1 MSMDRNQGLVLKG
14 VGGLYTVAVE
24 DRTVECR
31 ACGRFRRERITPLAG
46 DRVTVEFQEDGSGFL
61 TEILPRRN
69 ALVRPPVANLD
80 ALVIVASA
88 AQPAPNTL
96 VMDKLIAVA
105 EKNEIE
111 PVVVVNK
118 TDLADAHT
126 LQETYQKSGF
136 STFFL
141 TAKEPHSV
149 QPLQEFLRGKVSAFT
164 GNSGVGKSSLLNCIC
179 PELALPTGEIS
190 QKLGRGRHTTR
201 TAQLYPLAGGGYLV
215 DTAGF
220 SSLDMEQVEPI
231 LKDELPFCFREFADH
246 FGKCR
251 FTSCAHLKEVGCS
264 VKAAVE
270 AGEIPHSRYESY
282 VAMMEDAAKLV
293 EWKYN
298 KR

>member
-1 MSMDRNQGLVLKG
+1 MENNQGLVLKG
-14 VGGLYTVAVE
+14 VGGLYTVAV
-24 DRTVECR
+24 DGRTLDCR

-69 ALVRPPVANLD
+69 VLVRPPVANLD
-80 ALVIVASA
+80 LLVIVASA

-111 PVVVVNK
+111 PVIVVNK
-118 TDLADAHT
+118 TDLADARA
-126 LQETYQKSGF
+126 LEETYRQSGF
-136 STFFL
+136 PTFFL
-141 TAKEPHSV
+141 TATQPESV
-149 QPLQEFLRGKVSAFT
+149 RPLQAFLRGKVSAFT

-201 TAQLYPLAGGGYLV
+201 TAQLYPLTEGGYLV

-251 FTSCAHLKEVGCS
+251 FTSCAHLKEVGCA

-270 AGEIPHSRYESY
+270 AGEIARSRYESY

-293 EWKYN
+293 EWKYH
-298 KR
+298 KK